1 MSSYYKTIDGVRY
14 DRKIL
19 DIADTSVAGQGD
31 GRISLD
37 DAEKMFSAVQDGG
50 KYTDTEQLTMKY
62 VRDNYKFTDEADTWF
77 RNQVNIWNL
86 KGQGELRGIVSK
98 SVVVGLAGL
107 AIIFTGLYLYR
118 SGETPPETV
127 SKSPAAASSVPI
139 QPENTELTEPGLMP
153 VPAQSESPAAAN
165 SAPVQPEIAELTESG
180 LMPVPAKTVA
190 PVVRVPPTFDVVRVN
205 RKGEAVLA
213 GRATPNAE
221 VTISNRGRE
230 ISKVTADHRGEW
242 VWVSETPFP
251 PGYLELSL
259 SSQLGGGEAVPS
271 EEVVVMIMPQSDR
284 DIAGRASE
292 EPGNALILKT
302 RRDGSGT
309 SQLLQS
315 PSGETGDITLS
326 LDVVDYDS
334 SGRIQLSGR
343 AVPRV
348 SLRVYLDNALL
359 GETAA
364 GDDGFWTLVPDQD
377 VLPGIYSLRL
387 DQVSPDGRVAKRLEF
402 PFSRAESPPVM
413 EAESTV
419 VVQPGNSLW
428 RLARRA
434 YGHGI
439 KYHVIYEANRLQ
451 IREPDLIYPGQV
463 FTLPGGEAGG

>member
-1 MSSYYKTIDGVRY
+1 M
-14 DRKIL
+14 
-19 DIADTSVAGQGD
+19 
-31 GRISLD
+31 
-37 DAEKMFSAVQDGG
+37 
-50 KYTDTEQLTMKY
+50 
-62 VRDNYKFTDEADTWF
+62 N
-77 RNQVNIWNL
+77 
-86 KGQGELRGIVSK
+86 K

-107 AIIFTGLYLYR
+107 AIIFAGLYIYR

-127 SKSPAAASSVPI
+127 S
-139 QPENTELTEPGLMP
+139 
-153 VPAQSESPAAAN
+153 ESPAAADP
-165 SAPVQPEIAELTESG
+165 AAAQPETAELTEPKF
-180 LMPVPAKTVA
+180 MPPAAETVA
-190 PVVRVPPTFDVVRVN
+190 PVVHVPPTFDVVRVN

-230 ISKVTADHRGEW
+230 IGKVTTDHRGEW

-251 PGYLELSL
+251 PGDLELSL
-259 SSQLGGGEAVPS
+259 SSPLGGGKVVLS
-271 EEVVVMIMPQSDR
+271 EDVVVMILPQSDR

-302 RRDGSGT
+302 RRDGSGA

-315 PSGETGDITLS
+315 PSGETGDIALS

-334 SGRIQLSGR
+334 SGRIQLGGR

-364 GDDGFWTLVPDQD
+364 GDEGFWTLVPDRD
-377 VLPGIYSLRL
+377 VAPGVYNLRL
-387 DQVSPDGRVAKRLEF
+387 DQVSPDGRVVARVEF
-402 PFSRAESPPVM
+402 PFSRTESPPVM
-413 EAESTV
+413 EDESTV

-439 KYHVIYEANRLQ
+439 NYHVIYEANRLQ
-451 IREPDLIYPGQV
+451 IRDPDLIYPGQV
-463 FTLPGGEAGG
+463 FAMPRGAEGAGG